1 MIDPIAQGRLE
12 HAKRL
17 AGDGPIEWGWYLQA
31 ETLYS
36 RALLDPMPRWHG
48 EHYKTFAASG
58 ATEFVMG
65 KGTRGGG
72 STNWVAWEL
81 SQLVACKK
89 IAHDSVELLVP
100 VMAYTVAQ
108 ANGRSLNFQTRLSA
122 LGYERIQSR
131 SRSGAKLKDG
141 VLEDDGSKP
150 RVGPNQF
157 WATLPSSTGVNTI
170 EFRDYHGRLLT
181 IRTACASKAAASE
194 YTACDVF
201 GDEVA
206 QWGKNKTQTGEKA
219 ERAGDVLALLRTRLK
234 GQRPGKS
241 YLISQPLPN
250 TEFYEICRA
259 GSNKYRY
266 VCTLGDEGVENDR
279 RARAWLRDECA
290 REARGTGPIATFY
303 RRLLND
309 PRLHRDLEASS
320 PWNPAWAILPVGKG
334 AGDVGPEAAMREC
347 CSLALMDVGREDG
360 LDPLEQL
367 WWGFGGHPSASVIG
381 RWIDAPSAD
390 ACLSPTEIP
399 L

>member
-1 MIDPIAQGRLE
+1 MIDPNLKTRLDDAE
-12 HAKRL
+12 RL
-17 AGDGPIEWGWYLQA
+17 AGAGPIEWGWYLQA
-31 ETLYS
+31 ERHYS
-36 RALLDPMPRWHG
+36 KAGLDPMPEWHG
-48 EHYKTFAASG
+48 NHYRSFAASG

-81 SQLVACKK
+81 SQAVSCEK
-89 IAHDSVELLVP
+89 IAHESVELLLP

-122 LGYERIQSR
+122 LGYERIQTR
-131 SRSGAKLKDG
+131 PRGGAKMKDG
-141 VLEDDGSKP
+141 VLEDDGAKP
-150 RVGPNQF
+150 RVGPMQF

-181 IRTACASKAAASE
+181 IRTACASKAGASE
-194 YTACDVF
+194 YTAFDVF

-234 GQRPGKS
+234 GQRPGKG
-241 YLISQPLPN
+241 YFISQPLPN

-266 VCTLGDEGVENDR
+266 VCTLGERGVENDR
-279 RARAWLRDECA
+279 RARAWLREECA
-290 REARGTGPIATFY
+290 REARGHGASATFY
-303 RRLLND
+303 RRLMND
-309 PRLHRDLEASS
+309 TRLVRDLDPSS

-334 AGDVGPEAAMREC
+334 PGDVGPEAAMREC
-347 CSLALMDVGREDG
+347 CSLALTDVGREDG

-367 WWGFGGHPSASVIG
+367 WWGFGGHPSAAVIG
-381 RWIDAPSAD
+381 RWIDGPSAD
-390 ACLSPTEIP
+390 ACLAMSEVE